1 MRRASKTGHTW
12 IAFSDLLSG
21 LLLAILVLY
30 MYQFNIVK
38 NLQIDLKD
46 KDNVLEVLNRQK
58 KLIAELQRENEELKK
73 QIEQLKET
81 IKELQKASGVSQQLV
96 QSLVD
101 GLKSRGI
108 KATENNGSVN
118 IDSSILFEASSYTLP
133 EDKTKLSALKS
144 IGRALNELLKNREQS
159 QSISSIMVIGH
170 ADQSGPWALNQRI
183 STLRA
188 NTITTMWTEEIL
200 GRRTG
205 DIDGCEIP
213 KIVGAGFGE
222 SRPLVNIQG
231 LSMLDRHKKCEH
243 FRMNAQGEYITD
255 ADGNKLIDYRQKG
268 CKINRRI
275 EIMVVPK
282 LPSTKVIPGRPEC
295 P

>member
-1 MRRASKTGHTW
+1 MRRASKSGHTW

-30 MYQFNIVK
+30 MYQFNVVK
-38 NLQIDLKD
+38 SLEIDLKD

-58 KLIAELQRENEELKK
+58 KMITQLELENEELKRV
-73 QIEQLKET
+73 IEYLETT
-81 IKELQKASGVSQQLV
+81 IKELQKASGVSKELV

-101 GLKSRGI
+101 GLKTRGV
-108 KATENNGSVN
+108 KATIENGSVN

-133 EDKTKLSALKS
+133 EDKTKLTALKS
-144 IGRALNELLKNREQS
+144 IGRALNELLKNQEQS
-159 QSISSIMVIGH
+159 KSISSIMVIGH

-222 SRPLVNIQG
+222 SRPLINVQN
-231 LSMLDRHKKCEH
+231 LSRIERHKKCQH
-243 FRMNAQGEYITD
+243 FRRNSKGEHLTD
-255 ADGNKLIDYRQKG
+255 SEGNKLIDYTQKG
-268 CKINRRI
+268 CQLNRRI

-282 LPSTKVIPGRPEC
+282 LPTTKVIPGKPEC